1 MTEQE
6 RKAGMMDLLLKH
18 EEQKSKVV
26 CLELKIRNFASPLLT
41 LGNAIKT
48 NFERVTP
55 SQDDDNRFFV
65 SALPHQHQ
73 QKPEAL
79 EIDLARMRV
88 LLDEYREA
96 VAEKEQ
102 IEACMERA
110 GMTRFIR

>member
-1 MTEQE
+1 MTDQEQ
-6 RKAGMMDLLLKH
+6 KAAMMDLLLKN
-18 EEQKSKVV
+18 EGQGRKVV
-26 CLELKIRNFASPLLT
+26 CLESQIRDFASPLLT

-55 SQDDDNRFFV
+55 SQDDDNRFLV

-73 QKPEAL
+73 QEPEAL
-79 EIDLARMRV
+79 DIDLARLRV

-102 IEACMERA
+102 TEACMERA